1 MLKQTSKIL
10 SLRNKKFIFKLKKII
25 KITGKSQVTLITT
38 KNNAKIFKNKK
49 LLMKKMQ
56 NSLPIQD

>member
-10 SLRNKKFIFKLKKII
+10 SLRNKKFKFKLKKLI

-49 LLMKKMQ
+49 LLIKKMQ
-56 NSLPIQD
+56 NCLPIQD

>member
-38 KNNAKIFKNKK
+38 KKNAKIFKNKK